1 MIGFDSLRSARP
13 QPSSRFMH
21 RKPETMKQARDV
33 YTDIHVETQMWEK
46 PRQST
51 NCRIHYGRGV
61 QQRGYTEATTSCP
74 LLRHTRWLQL
84 RQRPHT
90 HTLSLSRC
98 LYTHALYNYFTK
110 VQQLLYTHT
119 LKVSPKSYL
128 YIYDFWVIYTCSLPI
143 GRVQSVG
150 SDRYR
155 VFSHPVLPNFHPE
168 GPVSQQE
175 GGAKQNTSSTCG
187 FRFG

>member
-21 RKPETMKQARDV
+21 RKPETMKQARDE
-33 YTDIHVETQMWEK
+33 YTYINVETQMWEK

-74 LLRHTRWLQL
+74 LLRHTRRLQL

-90 HTLSLSRC
+90 HTLSLSHAVSVHTR
-98 LYTHALYNYFTK
+98 YTTYLQQK
-110 VQQLLYTHT
+110 QQL
-119 LKVSPKSYL
+119 
-128 YIYDFWVIYTCSLPI
+128 YIMFFALSHIYTYMTFGLFTHVSLPI
-143 GRVQSVG
+143 GRT
-150 SDRYR
+150 DRNR
-155 VFSHPVLPNFHPE
+155 VFGHPVLPNFHPE
-168 GPVSQQE
+168 GPVSQHLC
-175 GGAKQNTSSTCG
+175 K
-187 FRFG
+187 FW

>member
-1 MIGFDSLRSARP
+1 
-13 QPSSRFMH
+13 
-21 RKPETMKQARDV
+21 MKENHD
-33 YTDIHVETQMWEK
+33 TDINVENSNAGKTTAVHKLQNILW
-46 PRQST
+46 
-51 NCRIHYGRGV
+51 RGV

-168 GPVSQQE
+168 GPVSQHTPTKFVVDSE
-175 GGAKQNTSSTCG
+175 PSLVNQN
-187 FRFG
+187 RI